1 MKVEKDKITEE
12 KKPKEVTRIGDSLV
26 FTQENPIKHAKLE
39 AMMYMQKTWCRPG
52 HAASFFQVR
61 FAHTT

>member
-26 FTQENPIKHAKLE
+26 FTKENPIKHAKLE
-39 AMMYMQKTWCRPG
+39 AMMYMCRPG